1 VTTAGSKAKVASFD
15 VNLELAQKIA
25 DAEIL
30 FTVDQKPWLQGY
42 GAIDSLWQTKRGGF
56 SIGGGRPV
64 PTGPSIIEA
73 EGAKSAL
80 EFAKEGIR

>member
-1 VTTAGSKAKVASFD
+1 MAKSSSLLT
-15 VNLELAQKIA
+15 NSHGYR
-25 DAEIL
+25 
-30 FTVDQKPWLQGY
+30 GY

-64 PTGPSIIEA
+64 LTGPSIIEA